1 MTKPTEQSREPKEQ
15 GEESDHERVMF
26 FGISAARLRSRVR
39 WASLIMI
46 VSFLIPFEVIGT
58 VPIFAWDVIG
68 EMHLASAFALLALP
82 LAGIVMG
89 LGLLLT
95 RRGSS
100 LAFLVLGALVSALV
114 VRRLGADRAAWDF
127 VRASDAF
134 VTRPAGA
141 ILALALTAAAA
152 NLRFRPSTR
161 KVVPWVLGAAGVSAL
176 YFYAWPERGEA
187 PFSTTFRTLKL
198 IFEVDDFRFKIG
210 LAMIVL
216 LTTWP
221 LAIVLSGTSLL
232 RFTPSKDE
240 SWLAIT
246 ANWGFSLWMFVMSM
260 RILMAQQAGIALFAY
275 VVSVFVFLASTVLVS
290 SAVVVAVESFFVAHG
305 DEVPTRNPNSWG
317 DDDVFAAAAV
327 DKPAAK
333 PAARRLGLVPRHAA
347 AMAGGA
353 IVVLSV
359 VQAILARP
367 PQKGTEWA
375 LTNQSEATDQLFGP
389 TFDTWA
395 RARRRWDL
403 AVREKPGAEARVD
416 VKNAGKE
423 LVKAA
428 GGIDAGLGKAFEELV
443 EGCEDLDMSGRKW
456 SRLIAA
462 VNEAS
467 RLAKLPYYID
477 PDFFMKEENREL
489 RYHFYAHVYRIE
501 KVHQYDVDGDPYATL
516 LVKRLDLSDAE
527 HFRLGFS
534 RDEQPFAL
542 VNVDST
548 RSSGTEMANLAL
560 AGRCT
565 NDWDVHPK
573 MWGGLERC
581 GTLLSDVASQ
591 DETVLGAAV
600 TSATERHELQHQI
613 DGPHLPLCGPVL
625 DLLSGYDPVS
635 QDRVNRET
643 SAYLAELTTPGVG
656 PKLSLVRLAQHIL
669 VGFDRGVYAKTAIV
683 VFEALAGRTIRRN
696 GYVDGERFWPAYE
709 RLFELSDSALRERAR
724 DAWEELFDTPLI
736 EPKLQ

>member
-1 MTKPTEQSREPKEQ
+1 MTEQTVQSQEAKKQ

-39 WASLIMI
+39 WASLIML
-46 VSFLIPFEVIGT
+46 VSFLIPFEVIGS
-58 VPIFAWDVIG
+58 VPIFAWEVIG
-68 EMHLASAFALLALP
+68 EMHVASAFALLALP
-82 LAGIVMG
+82 LAGIAMG

-95 RRGSS
+95 KRGSS
-100 LAFLVLGALVSALV
+100 LAFVVLGALISALV

-161 KVVPWVLGAAGVSAL
+161 KVVPWVLGAAAVSAL

-187 PFSTTFRTLKL
+187 PFSTTLRTLKA
-198 IFEVDDFRFKIG
+198 IFEVEDFRFKIG

-221 LAIVLSGTSLL
+221 LAVVLAGTSLL
-232 RFTPSKDE
+232 KFTPSKDE

-290 SAVVVAVESFFVAHG
+290 SAVVVAVESFFVLHG
-305 DEVPTRNPNSWG
+305 DEVPTRNPHSWG
-317 DDDVFAAAAV
+317 DDDVLTEGGV
-327 DKPAAK
+327 DKPAPK
-333 PAARRLGLVPRHAA
+333 IPAGRIGLLPKYAA
-347 AMAGGA
+347 AIAGGT
-353 IVVLSV
+353 IVVLSLAQV
-359 VQAILARP
+359 ILARP
-367 PQKGTEWA
+367 PKKGTEWV
-375 LTNQSEATDQLFGP
+375 LTNQSEETDKLFGS

-403 AVREKPGAEARVD
+403 AMRDKPGAEARVD
-416 VKNAGKE
+416 VKNAGTE

-428 GGIDAGLGKAFEELV
+428 SSVDAGLGKAFQDLV
-443 EGCEDLDMSGRKW
+443 DGCDDLDMSGRKW
-456 SRLIAA
+456 SRLINA

-467 RLAKLPYYID
+467 RQTKLPYYID

-501 KVHQYDVDGDPYATL
+501 ETHQYDVDGDAYATL
-516 LVKRLDLSDAE
+516 LVRRLDLSDAE

-548 RSSGTEMANLAL
+548 RGSGAEMATLAM

-581 GTLLSDVASQ
+581 GTLLSEVASQ
-591 DETVLGAAV
+591 DETILGKAV
-600 TSATERHELQHQI
+600 TAATERHELQHQI

-625 DLLSGYDPVS
+625 DMLAGYDPVS

-643 SAYLAELTTPGVG
+643 SAYLAELTTPGVA
-656 PKLSLVRLAQHIL
+656 PKLSLVRLAQHVL
-669 VGFDRGVYAKTAIV
+669 VGFDRGVYAKTAVI

-709 RLFELSDSALRERAR
+709 RLFEMSDGALRERAK
-724 DAWEELFDTPLI
+724 DAWQELFDAELI
-736 EPKLQ
+736 EPKLK